1 MARFPVVITST
12 SPDEP
17 NKHVRRAVESA
28 RGRGLEAAA
37 RVHAAA
43 FVTQTAMWHTASLSA
58 EEGRLVEMCPLAE
71 PRLKALVD
79 HFTGTACAEI
89 AGMAF

>member
-1 MARFPVVITST
+1 MTNTLMHRFTT
-12 SPDEP
+12 SPDRLPRDLE
-17 NKHVRRAVESA
+17 RRVDQA
-28 RGRGLEAAA
+28 RGRGIEAAA

-58 EEGRLVEMCPLAE
+58 EEARLIEMCPLAE
-71 PRLKALVD
+71 GRLKAVVD
-79 HFTGTACAEI
+79 HFAGVACAEI